1 MEVLDMAR
9 PTKPVALVSG
19 HRTKDELA
27 ARREAE
33 AAMLTG
39 VPMKMQFQKKW
50 HKIAAKEF
58 ERIKKLL
65 ATIGKDDALY
75 EQIINTHCLL
85 VEECQQIED
94 IRNQFIRS
102 KEELQAD
109 YQAGRTGNPES
120 DGISAA
126 EYYRLL
132 VKLSQSIMS
141 CDKQLMAKRKML
153 LDIDKENVMTVQ
165 SALRSIPKKPEKK
178 QKTGMAA
185 FMEHRAGGG

>member
-1 MEVLDMAR
+1 MAR
-9 PTKPVALVSG
+9 PSKPVLTVQG

-27 ARREAE
+27 ARRNAE
-33 AAMLTG
+33 AAMLTH
-39 VPMKMQFQKKW
+39 VPMEMEFTQKS

-58 ERIKKLL
+58 KRIKVLL
-65 ATIGKDDALY
+65 ASIGKDDALY

-85 VEECQQIED
+85 VEECEQIQD
-94 IRNQFIRS
+94 VRNQFIGS

-109 YQAGRTGNPES
+109 YQAGKTGNPEK
-120 DGISAA
+120 DGIAAA

-132 VKLSQSIMS
+132 AKLSDNIIN
-141 CDKQLMAKRKML
+141 CDKQLMSKRKML

-165 SALRSIPKKPEKK
+165 SALRSIPKKPEEKK
-178 QKTGMAA
+178 KTGMAA

>member
-1 MEVLDMAR
+1 MAR
-9 PTKPVALVSG
+9 PSKPVALVDG

-27 ARREAE
+27 ARRDAE
-33 AAMLTG
+33 AAMLTH
-39 VPMKMQFQKKW
+39 VPMKMQFQQKK

-58 ERIKKLL
+58 KRIKILL

-85 VEECQQIED
+85 VEECEQIQD
-94 IRNQFIRS
+94 VRGQFINS
-102 KEELQAD
+102 KAELQEAYHNGECGD
-109 YQAGRTGNPES
+109 PE
-120 DGISAA
+120 DRGVGAA

-132 VKLSQSIMS
+132 AKLSQSVIG

-165 SALRSIPKKPEKK
+165 SALRSVPKKPEKK

>member
-1 MEVLDMAR
+1 MAR
-9 PTKPVALVSG
+9 PSKPVSMLEG
-19 HRTKDELA
+19 HRTIDELQ
-27 ARREAE
+27 ARRDAE

-39 VPMKMQFQKKW
+39 KPMEMQFKKKG

-58 ERIKKLL
+58 DRIKELL
-65 ATIGKDDALY
+65 AKIGKDDALY

-85 VEECQQIED
+85 VEECEQIQD
-94 IRNQFIRS
+94 IRNQFVHS
-102 KEELQAD
+102 KAELAED
-109 YQAGRTGNPES
+109 YNHDRTGDPKA

-132 VKLSQSIMS
+132 AKLSQSIIG
-141 CDKQLMAKRKML
+141 CDKELMAKRKML

-165 SALRSIPKKPEKK
+165 SALRSIPKKPEEKK
-178 QKTGMAA
+178 KSGMAA